1 MNPAWCRGAVAV
13 LVCLVFSGNSAS
25 DDKAFGLPGAA
36 PFPEELQQRLERAAA
51 DSTAPRTRHVR
62 ADGRPRYTNRLIL
75 EPSPYLRQHAHN
87 PVNWYA
93 WGDEAFARATRENK
107 PVLLSIGYATCH
119 WCHVMARES
128 FEDVEIAAY
137 LNRHYVAV
145 KVDREQRPDVDGL
158 YMAAVHMLSG
168 RRGWPLTVWLT
179 PDREPF
185 SGGTYFPPRD
195 DMRGHAEG
203 LLGLLARLRAVY
215 HETPDEVAS
224 VTRRLTDALPA
235 ALAPDPADGDAE
247 ALPRSGDLAQTF
259 GPVLARGA
267 QAFMAEFDATHG
279 GFGGAPKFPRSVVL
293 EFLMRYARRTNDAAA
308 RAAVIETL
316 TAMAAGGIH
325 DQVGGGFHRYATD
338 RLWRVPHFEKMLYDN
353 ALLAAAYLE
362 GFQFSRRPEFARV
375 ARDTLDYLNREMSAP
390 GGGFFSATDAES
402 GGKEG
407 DSYVWRTDELDAL
420 LSPSQSRLLRS
431 YYGFPD
437 GPRAHVPYVARPL
450 AEVAEALKLNV
461 AEAERELQA
470 ARTRLKRARDRRP
483 APQTDA
489 KVLAAWNGLA
499 ISAFAKAAHVLNE
512 PAYAERAAWAARFV
526 LERMQH
532 DGRLRRSAL
541 GETTTGDAY
550 LDDYAFLIAGLLD
563 LYEAD
568 FDPGWLDRAMA
579 LQAVLDAHFWDKARG
594 GYFLGADDTE
604 QLLAREK
611 PAYDG
616 ALPSGNAV
624 AAGNLLR
631 LAEFTTRPAYRTRA
645 EACFATFAAQLRG
658 RPASLPRLLSA
669 LDFALDRP
677 KEIAIVKASP
687 HDDVEPFL
695 ARLRDAFLPNR
706 VLSVVTQGEDSA
718 AHQRRIPW
726 LEAKIAIGGRV
737 TAYVCERHVCK
748 LPTGDPDTFAKQIA
762 QSTPLRQA
770 D

>member
-1 MNPAWCRGAVAV
+1 MNPAWRRGAVAV
-13 LVCLVFSGNSAS
+13 FICLVFSDNSAS
-25 DDKAFGLPGAA
+25 DDKVFGLPGAA

-51 DSTAPRTRHVR
+51 DSTAPRPRHVR

-247 ALPRSGDLAQTF
+247 TLPLDGDLAETF

-308 RAAVIETL
+308 RAAVTETL
-316 TAMAAGGIH
+316 AAMAAGGIH
-325 DQVGGGFHRYATD
+325 DQIGGGFHRYATD

-375 ARDTLDYLNREMSAP
+375 ARDTLDYLDREMGAP

-407 DSYVWRTDELDAL
+407 GSYVWRTDELDAL
-420 LSPSQSRLLRS
+420 LSSSQSRLLRS

-450 AEVAEALKLNV
+450 AEVAEAFKLN
-461 AEAERELQA
+461 EAEVKRELQA
-470 ARTRLKRARDRRP
+470 ARAKLKRDRDRRP

-512 PAYAERAAWAARFV
+512 PTYAERAARAARFV

-579 LQAVLDAHFWDKARG
+579 LQAVLDAHFWDEARG

-631 LAEFTTRPAYRTRA
+631 LAEFTTRSAYRTRA

-677 KEIAIVKASP
+677 KEIAIVKAAP

-695 ARLRDAFLPNR
+695 ARLRDVFLPNR
-706 VLSVVTQGEDSA
+706 VLAVVTQGEDST
-718 AHQRRIPW
+718 AHQRNIPW

-748 LPTGDPDTFAKQIA
+748 LPTGDPDTFARQIA
-762 QSTPLRQA
+762 R
-770 D
+770 

>member
-1 MNPAWCRGAVAV
+1 MNSAWRRGAVAV
-13 LVCLVFSGNSAS
+13 LVCLALGADAAADDDAS
-25 DDKAFGLPGAA
+25 RLPGA
-36 PFPEELQQRLERAAA
+36 PRFSEELQQRLERAAA
-51 DSTAPRTRHVR
+51 DSTAPRTRHLR
-62 ADGRPRYTNRLIL
+62 ADGRPRYTNRLVL

-195 DMRGHAEG
+195 HTRGHAEG

-215 HETPDEVAS
+215 HETPDEVAA

-247 ALPRSGDLAQTF
+247 TLPLGGDLAETF

-267 QAFMAEFDATHG
+267 QAFLEAFDSTHG

-293 EFLMRYARRTNDAAA
+293 EFLMRHARRTNDAAA

-316 TAMAAGGIH
+316 AAMAAGGIH
-325 DQVGGGFHRYATD
+325 DQIGGGFHRYATD
-338 RLWRVPHFEKMLYDN
+338 RAWRVPHFEKMLYDN

-375 ARDTLDYLNREMSAP
+375 ARNTLDYLDREMSAP
-390 GGGFFSATDAES
+390 GGGFFSAIDAES

-407 DSYVWRTDELDAL
+407 GSYVWRTDELDAL
-420 LSPSQSRLLRS
+420 LSLSQSRLLRS

-450 AEVAEALKLNV
+450 AEVAEASKLNV
-461 AEAERELQA
+461 AAAERELQA

-512 PAYAERAAWAARFV
+512 PAYAERAARAARFV
-526 LERMQH
+526 LERMQQG
-532 DGRLRRSAL
+532 GRLRRSAL

-568 FDPGWLDRAMA
+568 FDPGWLDRAIA
-579 LQAVLDAHFWDKARG
+579 LQAVLDAHFWDEAQG
-594 GYFLGADDTE
+594 GYFLSADDAET
-604 QLLAREK
+604 LLAREK
-611 PAYDG
+611 PSYDG

-624 AAGNLLR
+624 TVGNLLR

-645 EACFATFAAQLRG
+645 EACFTTFAAQLHG

-677 KEIAIVKASP
+677 KEIAIVKAGP
-687 HDDVEPFL
+687 HDDVQPFL
-695 ARLRDAFLPNR
+695 ARLRGAFLPNR
-706 VLSVVTQGEDSA
+706 VLAVVTQGENSA

-748 LPTGDPDTFAKQIA
+748 LPTGDPDTFARQIA
-762 QSTPLRQA
+762 R
-770 D
+770 

>member
-128 FEDVEIAAY
+128 FEDVEVAAY

-235 ALAPDPADGDAE
+235 ALAPDPTDGDAE
-247 ALPRSGDLAQTF
+247 ALPRSGDLAETF

-316 TAMAAGGIH
+316 TAMAAGGLH
-325 DQVGGGFHRYATD
+325 DQIGGGFHRYATD
-338 RLWRVPHFEKMLYDN
+338 RAWRVPHFEKMLYDN

-375 ARDTLDYLNREMSAP
+375 ARDTLDYLDREMSAP
-390 GGGFFSATDAES
+390 GGGFFSAIDAES
-402 GGKEG
+402 GGEEG
-407 DSYVWRTDELDAL
+407 GSYVWRTDQLDAL

-437 GPRAHVPYVARPL
+437 DPRAHVPYVARPL
-450 AEVAEALKLNV
+450 AEVAEASKPNV
-461 AEAERELQA
+461 AEADRELQA
-470 ARTRLKRARDRRP
+470 ARARLKRARDRRP

-512 PAYAERAAWAARFV
+512 PAYAERAARAARFV

-550 LDDYAFLIAGLLD
+550 LDDYALLIAGLLD

-568 FDPGWLDRAMA
+568 FDPGWLDRAIA
-579 LQAVLDAHFWDKARG
+579 LQAVLDAHFWDEARG

-631 LAEFTTRPAYRTRA
+631 LAEFTTRSAYRTRA

-677 KEIAIVKASP
+677 KEIAIVKAAS

-695 ARLRDAFLPNR
+695 ARLRGAFLPNR
-706 VLSVVTQGEDSA
+706 VLAVVTQGEDSA

-748 LPTGDPDTFAKQIA
+748 LPTGDPDTFARQIA
-762 QSTPLRQA
+762 R
-770 D
+770 

>member
-1 MNPAWCRGAVAV
+1 MNRAWCCGAAAL
-13 LVCLVFSGNSAS
+13 LVCLTLAGTAAA
-25 DDKAFGLPGAA
+25 DDDAPGLPGAPRFSVA
-36 PFPEELQQRLERAAA
+36 LQERLERAAA

-62 ADGRPRYTNRLIL
+62 ADGHPRYTNRLIL

-128 FEDVEIAAY
+128 FEDVEIATY

-195 DMRGHAEG
+195 DMRGPAEG
-203 LLGLLARLRAVY
+203 LLGLLARMRAVY

-247 ALPRSGDLAQTF
+247 TLPLGGDFAETF
-259 GPVLARGA
+259 GPMLVRGA
-267 QAFMAEFDATHG
+267 QAFLEEFDATHG
-279 GFGGAPKFPRSVVL
+279 GFGSAPKFPRSVVL

-316 TAMAAGGIH
+316 EAMAAGGIH
-325 DQVGGGFHRYATD
+325 DQIGGGFHRYATD
-338 RLWRVPHFEKMLYDN
+338 RAWRVPHFEKMLYDN

-375 ARDTLDYLNREMSAP
+375 ARDTLDYLDREMSAP
-390 GGGFFSATDAES
+390 GGGFFSAIDAES
-402 GGKEG
+402 GGEEG
-407 DSYVWRTDELDAL
+407 GSYVWRTDELDAL
-420 LSPSQSRLLRS
+420 LSPSQSRLFQS

-437 GPRAHVPYVARPL
+437 DPRAHVPYVARPL
-450 AEVAEALKLNV
+450 AEVAEASKLNV
-461 AEAERELQA
+461 AETKRELQA

-483 APQTDA
+483 TPQTDA

-512 PAYAERAAWAARFV
+512 PAYAERAARAARFI
-526 LERMQH
+526 LERMHH

-550 LDDYAFLIAGLLD
+550 LDDYALLIAGLLD

-579 LQAVLDAHFWDKARG
+579 LQAVLDAHFWDEARG
-594 GYFLGADDTE
+594 GYFLSADDAE
-604 QLLAREK
+604 PLLAREK

-631 LAEFTTRPAYRTRA
+631 LAEFTTRPEYRTRA

-658 RPASLPRLLSA
+658 RPASVPRLLSA

-677 KEIAIVKASP
+677 KEIAIVKAAP

-695 ARLRDAFLPNR
+695 ARLRGAFLPNR
-706 VLSVVTQGEDSA
+706 VLAVVTQGEDSG
-718 AHQRRIPW
+718 AHQRLIPW
-726 LEAKIAIGGRV
+726 LEAKIAIGGQV

-748 LPTGDPDTFAKQIA
+748 LPTGDPDTFAQQIA
-762 QSTPLRQA
+762 R
-770 D
+770 

>member
-1 MNPAWCRGAVAV
+1 MSGVWCRGAAAV
-13 LVCLVFSGNSAS
+13 LVCLALGADAAA
-25 DDKAFGLPGAA
+25 DDDAPGLPGAPRFSVA
-36 PFPEELQQRLERAAA
+36 LQERLERAAA
-51 DSTAPRTRHVR
+51 DSTTPRTRHVR

-128 FEDVEIAAY
+128 FEDVEIATY

-185 SGGTYFPPRD
+185 FGGTYFPPRD

-203 LLGLLARLRAVY
+203 LLGLLARMRAVY

-247 ALPRSGDLAQTF
+247 ALPLGGDFAETF

-267 QAFMAEFDATHG
+267 QAFLEEFDATHG
-279 GFGGAPKFPRSVVL
+279 GFGSAPKFPRSVVL

-316 TAMAAGGIH
+316 AAMAAGGIH
-325 DQVGGGFHRYATD
+325 DQIGGGFHRYATD
-338 RLWRVPHFEKMLYDN
+338 RAWRVPHFEKMLYDN

-375 ARDTLDYLNREMSAP
+375 ARDTLAYLDREMSAA
-390 GGGFFSATDAES
+390 GGGFFSAIDAES
-402 GGKEG
+402 GGEEG
-407 DSYVWRTDELDAL
+407 GSYVWRTDELDAL
-420 LSPSQSRLLRS
+420 LSPSQSRLFRS

-437 GPRAHVPYVARPL
+437 DPRAHVPYVARPL
-450 AEVAEALKLNV
+450 TEVAEASKLNV
-461 AEAERELQA
+461 AAAERELQA

-512 PAYAERAAWAARFV
+512 PAYAERAARAARFI
-526 LERMQH
+526 LERMHH

-550 LDDYAFLIAGLLD
+550 LDDYALLIAGLLD

-579 LQAVLDAHFWDKARG
+579 LQAVLDAHFWDEARG
-594 GYFLGADDTE
+594 GYFLSADDAE
-604 QLLAREK
+604 PLLAREK

-631 LAEFTTRPAYRTRA
+631 LAEFTTRPEYRTRA

-658 RPASLPRLLSA
+658 RPASVPRLLSA

-677 KEIAIVKASP
+677 KEIAIVKAAS

-695 ARLRDAFLPNR
+695 ARLRSAFLPNR
-706 VLSVVTQGEDSA
+706 VLAVVTQGEDSV
-718 AHQRRIPW
+718 AHQRLIPW
-726 LEAKIAIGGRV
+726 LEAKIAIGDRV

-748 LPTGDPDTFAKQIA
+748 LPTGDPDTFAQQIA
-762 QSTPLRQA
+762 R
-770 D
+770 

>member
-1 MNPAWCRGAVAV
+1 MSRAWCRGAVLA
-13 LVCLVFSGNSAS
+13 CLVFGGNAAADEGAS
-25 DDKAFGLPGAA
+25 RLPGA
-36 PFPEELQQRLERAAA
+36 PRFSEELQQRLGRAVTERDAV
-51 DSTAPRTRHVR
+51 PRTRHVLL
-62 ADGRPRYTNRLIL
+62 DGRPRYTNRLIL
-75 EPSPYLRQHAHN
+75 EASPYLRQHAHN

-93 WGDEAFARATRENK
+93 WGDEAFALAKRENK

-119 WCHVMARES
+119 WCHVMARKS

-185 SGGTYFPPRD
+185 YGGTYFPPRD
-195 DMRGHAEG
+195 DMRGQSEG
-203 LLGLLARLRAVY
+203 LLSLLARLRAVY
-215 HETPDEVAS
+215 HETPAEVAS

-235 ALAPDPADGDAE
+235 ALAPDPADGE
-247 ALPRSGDLAQTF
+247 AGTLRLGGDLAETF

-267 QAFMAEFDATHG
+267 QAFLDEFDTRHG
-279 GFGGAPKFPRSVVL
+279 GFGGAPKFPRSIVL
-293 EFLMRYARRTNDAAA
+293 ELLMRYARQTNDAAA
-308 RAAVIETL
+308 RAAVIDTL
-316 TAMAAGGIH
+316 AAMAAGGIH
-325 DQVGGGFHRYATD
+325 DQIGGGFHRYVTD
-338 RLWRVPHFEKMLYDN
+338 RAWRVPHFEKMLYDN

-375 ARDTLDYLNREMSAP
+375 ARNTLDYLDREMSAP
-390 GGGFFSATDAES
+390 GGGFFSAIDAES
-402 GGKEG
+402 GSEEG
-407 DSYVWRTDELDAL
+407 AYYVWRTDELDAL
-420 LSPSQSRLLRS
+420 LSPIQSRLLRS
-431 YYGFPD
+431 HYGFPD
-437 GPRAHVPYVARPL
+437 DPRAHVPYVARPF
-450 AEVAEALKLNV
+450 ADVAERLGLNV
-461 AEAERELQA
+461 VEAERALQA
-470 ARTRLKRARDRRP
+470 ARAKLKRARNRRP

-489 KVLAAWNGLA
+489 KVLAGWNGLA

-512 PAYAERAAWAARFV
+512 PAYATRAARAARFV
-526 LERMQH
+526 LERMYH

-541 GETTTGDAY
+541 GKITTGDAY

-568 FDPGWLDRAMA
+568 FDPGWLNHAIT
-579 LQAVLDAHFWDKARG
+579 LQTVLDAHFWDDVGG
-594 GYFLGADDTE
+594 GYFLGADETE
-604 QLLAREK
+604 RLLAREK

-624 AAGNLLR
+624 AVGNLLR
-631 LAEFTTRPAYRTRA
+631 LAEFTTRPEYRTRA
-645 EACFATFAAQLRG
+645 GACFATFAAQLRN
-658 RPASLPRLLSA
+658 RPASLPKLLSA

-677 KEIAIVKASP
+677 KEIAIVKAAP

-706 VLSVVTQGEDSA
+706 VLAVVTQGDDLA
-718 AHQRRIPW
+718 AHQRLILW

-748 LPTGDPDTFAKQIA
+748 LPTSDPDMFAKQVA
-762 QSTPLRQA
+762 QSTLLRQA
-770 D
+770 N